1 MNYVHDKGEGVQK
14 SEHFAEVIY
23 GCPQDVGQLT
33 HGIRHDSRTRQS
45 LVPNKLSKRIPSS
58 ARAIP
63 FLRVVTLHRVL
74 VPSPPL
80 PVPPSLYRVTRQVVL

>member
-23 GCPQDVGQLT
+23 GCPQEVGQLT
-33 HGIRHDSRTRQS
+33 HGILHDSRTRTRLS

-80 PVPPSLYRVTRQVVL
+80 SLYKVTRQVVI